1 MDVKERLIHMIQSAD
16 GLTRDSDTP
25 LSRHELIEAFD
36 KSRRAKAAQELS
48 NLIGAGYV
56 NVLGTGR
63 RGSPIRILRNK
74 AWPFDKCP
82 LCGHVNQDFPDVV
95 ANQSTIDSPTKA

>member
-1 MDVKERLIHMIQSAD
+1 MNIKERLIRKIQEANK
-16 GLTRDSDTP
+16 P
-25 LSRHELIEAFD
+25 VSRHELIEAFD
-36 KSRRAKAAQELS
+36 KSRRARASQELS

-63 RGSPIRILRNK
+63 RGSPIRIAPNK
-74 AWPFDKCP
+74 TWPFNKCA
-82 LCGHVNQDFPDVV
+82 LCGHVNYPDIE